1 MIVKQTS
8 RHNQVLLRLGVL
20 IALSLGIDPVV
31 RAQPSTVVR
40 AQPSTVDVQPSGEV
54 EVFAERG
61 TQISVDG
68 EPTQQLPLSAPLLLR
83 AGQHVITATQGRST
97 LSAQVDVRAGR
108 AQEVRFSFSVQAV
121 SITVPPHALLL
132 EQYEGIPKA
141 AEEELAIA
149 TVRALSK
156 QRLTLIQLPRDAL
169 PPASCL
175 TQTACLSDQ
184 AAKQQVDYTVV
195 LSVTASA
202 GPSDSASVRSY
213 AVRAQVV
220 DRSVGQQ
227 ASAISE
233 SCPSCSVEMLKDK
246 LSQVLSPLASAA
258 LTRKKGFLRIQTEP
272 SQAEVLINGERVG
285 MAPLQRRVWAGTV
298 ELRASLPGYREL
310 LQRVDVAESA
320 ESSVTLKLE
329 PAEQEWSEQEA
340 AARKRRVIV
349 LDGSKPSV
357 ERSPR
362 PRWRLQAGAAGIG
375 VGGVL
380 LGIGAGALSVDG
392 QCITA
397 PEGAARHCNALY
409 ATRPLGLGLVTTG
422 SALILGG
429 VLTMAWPGNVIPPKT
444 QPSQGVGK

>member
-1 MIVKQTS
+1 MMGKRTS
-8 RHNQVLLRLGVL
+8 WQGRARLGVL
-20 IALSLGIDPVV
+20 LALSLGIDP
-31 RAQPSTVVR
+31 AVR

-68 EPTQQLPLSAPLLLR
+68 EPAQQLPLSAPLLLR

-97 LSAQVDVRAGR
+97 LSTQVDVRAGR

-141 AEEELAIA
+141 AEEDLAIT

-156 QRLTLIQLPRDAL
+156 QRLTLIQLPRDAVL
-169 PPASCL
+169 PSSCL
-175 TQTACLSDQ
+175 EQTACLTEQ

-202 GPSDSASVRSY
+202 GPSDPADKRSY
-213 AVRAQVV
+213 RVRAQIV
-220 DRSVGQQ
+220 DRSVGQS
-227 ASAISE
+227 ASTISDL
-233 SCPSCSVEMLKDK
+233 CPGCSVEMLKDK

-272 SQAEVLINGERVG
+272 SQAEIFINGERVG
-285 MAPLQRRVWAGTV
+285 MAPLQRRAWAGTV
-298 ELRASLPGYREL
+298 ELRASLPGYRVLE
-310 LQRVDVAESA
+310 QRVDVAESA

-329 PAEQEWSEQEA
+329 PAEQEWSEQDSQ
-340 AARKRRVIV
+340 ARKRRVIV
-349 LDGSKPSV
+349 IDGSRSSV
-357 ERSPR
+357 ERAPR
-362 PRWRLQAGAAGIG
+362 PRWRLIAGAAGIG
-375 VGGVL
+375 AGGVL

-392 QCITA
+392 QCITT
-397 PEGAARHCNALY
+397 PEGTARHCDALY
-409 ATRPLGLGLVTTG
+409 ATRPLGLGLVATG
-422 SALILGG
+422 SALLLGG
-429 VLTMAWPGNVIPPKT
+429 VLTMAWPGKVIPPKT
-444 QPSQGVGK
+444 QRTQGVGK